1 MKTTSTTAFIALSKI
16 EIKQLTY
23 QVAETL
29 ATDASHAKSFTAANL
44 WNIQRGRRTARV
56 QRRHMAF

>member
-1 MKTTSTTAFIALSKI
+1 MKTTSTTAFTALSKI

-29 ATDASHAKSFTAANL
+29 ATETITGKNFTAANL

-56 QRRHMAF
+56 QRRHMAY